1 MTQTCL
7 SHKQRLLVAG
17 TLFGMFFGAGN
28 LIFPV
33 HLGQLA
39 GRQFLPAAIGFILT
53 AVGIPILGVAAIGS
67 THSEGLQDL
76 SRRVGHRYSYFFTCL
91 LYLTI
96 GPFFA
101 IPRCATTSFTAGV
114 RPLLGTQLSEQTML
128 LLFSLIFFAL
138 VFVFSIRPGSIT
150 LWIGKIIN
158 PLFLL
163 FLGVLIVTALLHP
176 SIEVSAAVPDAS
188 YQNGAFFSALSQGYE
203 TMDAIAGL
211 AFGVISVIR
220 QMGVREDSTIAKEVL
235 HSGMLAGLLMAFIY
249 LLTILIGVQSLGQFE
264 LSENGGIALSQI
276 ADYYLGRMGTWILAI
291 AITFACL
298 KTSIGLVTSCA
309 ETFVKLFPHALSYR
323 AWAVVFTLFSLIVS
337 NIGLSA
343 IITYSVPV
351 LMLIY
356 PPAITLI
363 LLALLGNAFQHNKKV
378 YVCVTICSWAAS
390 IFDFLAALPD
400 EMQSALH
407 LEPVIAF
414 ARHALPLF
422 DLNLGWILPSLVGLC
437 IGLLWRQ
444 KEKSADHSHLPV
456 FPIS

>member
-158 PLFLL
+158 P
-163 FLGVLIVTALLHP
+163 A
-176 SIEVSAAVPDAS
+176 VSSVSRRSDCDCPAS
-188 YQNGAFFSALSQGYE
+188 SEHRGFSGSSRCL
-203 TMDAIAGL
+203 
-211 AFGVISVIR
+211 
-220 QMGVREDSTIAKEVL
+220 
-235 HSGMLAGLLMAFIY
+235 
-249 LLTILIGVQSLGQFE
+249 
-264 LSENGGIALSQI
+264 LSEWS
-276 ADYYLGRMGTWILAI
+276 
-291 AITFACL
+291 F
-298 KTSIGLVTSCA
+298 
-309 ETFVKLFPHALSYR
+309 LFR
-323 AWAVVFTLFSLIVS
+323 
-337 NIGLSA
+337 
-343 IITYSVPV
+343 
-351 LMLIY
+351 
-356 PPAITLI
+356 
-363 LLALLGNAFQHNKKV
+363 
-378 YVCVTICSWAAS
+378 
-390 IFDFLAALPD
+390 ALP
-400 EMQSALH
+400 
-407 LEPVIAF
+407 
-414 ARHALPLF
+414 
-422 DLNLGWILPSLVGLC
+422 GL
-437 IGLLWRQ
+437 
-444 KEKSADHSHLPV
+444 
-456 FPIS
+456 